1 MRKMAAKVILGLAA
15 LGGAGAQAQAQT
27 PAAPQDPHLWLED
40 VGGERPLAWV
50 REKNAVAERELG
62 GAAHEA
68 LRKRLQAILDA
79 KDRIP
84 YVSRHGDWLYNFWR
98 DAHHERG
105 IWRRTTLDEYRKQAP
120 RWETVLDLDALA
132 REEHENWVWAG
143 VSCLEPRGTRCLV
156 SLSRGGGDADV
167 VREFDLEQR
176 AFVAGGFALPESK
189 GSAAWIDRDT
199 LFVATDFGPGTMTAS
214 GYPRLVKEWK
224 RGTPLSQ
231 ARLVFEAGANDL
243 SASAHKDMTPGF
255 EREFVTRQIGF
266 YSSELFLR
274 ERGQPGGRLIKV
286 DKPDDAKA
294 YAVRDQLLIELRSSW
309 TLGGHT
315 WPQGALLA
323 IDFDRFMQGGRDFE
337 LLFTPSA
344 TSSLDGVTV
353 VRGAILL
360 TLLDNVKNRIVEL
373 RRENGSWHRRDVA
386 VGAGASAIGTLG
398 VAALDEIE
406 SDQYFL
412 TLTDFLT
419 PTTLYLG
426 KAGVDTRERLKAMPA
441 WFDAAPYTVSQHH
454 AKSKDGTMVPYFVV
468 MDRRARHDGSN
479 PTVLYGYGGFE
490 VSLKPSYS
498 GMIGAAWLEQ
508 GGVYV
513 LANIRGGGEFGPRW
527 HQAALKE
534 NRQKAFD
541 DFLAV
546 AKDLIRRKITSPRHL
561 GIMGGSNGGLLV
573 GAALT
578 QRPDLF
584 NAVVSQVP
592 LLDMRR
598 YHKLLAGASWMGEY
612 GDPDIPEEWDFI
624 GKYSPYQNVF
634 KDKHYPRVLLTT
646 STRDDRVHPGHAR
659 KMAALMDEQ
668 GHDVLYWEN
677 MEGGHA
683 GAANNTQQARMW
695 ALTYSFLHRQL
706 Q

>member
-1 MRKMAAKVILGLAA
+1 MQKAALKLAA
-15 LGGAGAQAQAQT
+15 LAGVDAPAQ
-27 PAAPQDPHLWLED
+27 QDPYTWLED
-40 VGGERPLAWV
+40 VGGEQPLAWV
-50 REKNAVAERELG
+50 REHNALAEGALG

-68 LRKRLQAILDA
+68 LRARLQSILDA
-79 KDRIP
+79 KERIP
-84 YVSRHGDWLYNFWR
+84 YVSRHGDHLYNFWR

-105 IWRRTTLDEYRKQAP
+105 IWRRTTLPEYRKAAP
-120 RWETVLDLDALA
+120 QWETVIDLDALA
-132 REEHENWVWAG
+132 RDEHENWVWAG
-143 VSCLEPRGTRCLV
+143 VTCLEPRGTRCLV

-167 VREFDLEQR
+167 VREFDL
-176 AFVAGGFALPESK
+176 AAGSFVEGGFALPESK

-199 LFVATDFGPGTMTAS
+199 LFVATDFGPGSMTAS
-214 GYPRLVKEWK
+214 GYPRIVKEWK
-224 RGTPLSQ
+224 RGTPLAA
-231 ARLVFEAGANDL
+231 ARLVFEADANDL
-243 SASAHKDMTPGF
+243 SASARKDLTPGF

-274 ERGQPGGRLIKV
+274 EDGRLRKI
-286 DKPDDAKA
+286 DKPEDANA
-294 YAVRDQLLIELRSSW
+294 YAVRDQLLIELRSDW
-309 TLGGHT
+309 TVAGRT

-323 IDFDRFMQGGRDFE
+323 IDFERFMRGERDLE
-337 LLFTPSA
+337 ALFVPTA
-344 TSSLDGVTV
+344 ASSLDGVTV
-353 VRGAILL
+353 TRSALLL
-360 TLLDNVKNRIVEL
+360 TVLDKVKNRLLEL
-373 RRENGSWHRRDVA
+373 RRENGAWLRREVA
-386 VGAGASAIGTLG
+386 TESGTPGIGTLG
-398 VAALDEIE
+398 VTALDEIE
-406 SDQYFL
+406 SDDYFL
-412 TLTDFLT
+412 SVTDFLT

-426 KAGVDTRERLKAMPA
+426 QAGSDAREPLKAMPA
-441 WFDAAPYTVSQHH
+441 WFDPAPYTVSQFE
-454 AKSKDGTMVPYFVV
+454 ARSKDGTMVPYFVV
-468 MDRRARHDGSN
+468 MAKQAKFDGRN

-498 GMIGAAWLEQ
+498 GMTGTGWLEQ

-534 NRQKAFD
+534 HRQRAFD

-546 AKDLIRRKITSPRHL
+546 AEDLIRRKVTSPRHL

-584 NAVVSQVP
+584 NAVVCQVP

-598 YHKLLAGASWMGEY
+598 YHTLLAGASWMGEY
-612 GDPDIPEEWDFI
+612 GDPDDPAQWEFI

-634 KDKHYPRVLLTT
+634 KDKQYPRVLFTT

-659 KMAALMDEQ
+659 KMAALMESQ
-668 GHDVLYWEN
+668 GHEVLYWEN
-677 MEGGHA
+677 TEGGHA
-683 GAANNTQQARMW
+683 GAANNTQTARMW
-695 ALTYSFLHRQL
+695 ALTWSFLRKQL